1 MAHLVGWAL
10 VNARIKTPLYART
23 YAKITELQAAGA
35 IPAAARVCVGQ
46 KCLDDCCR
54 GLGLIEAATLQLH
67 RQVAARFDVYF
78 ATVLRANLR
87 SLRSLRY
94 HERAYIQVAEDDEKV
109 YFIRHI
115 SADAPGPAE
124 ASLPAAY
131 AVRPGRL
138 ADCADLRALNLKWAR
153 ATRGDNLAD
162 GFLTTLYS
170 EDDFQTIIAANE
182 IAVIEQV

>member
-23 YAKITELQAAGA
+23 YAKIAELQAAGA

-87 SLRSLRY
+87 SLSY

-124 ASLPAAY
+124 ASLPVAY
-131 AVRPGRL
+131 AIRPGRL

-170 EDDFQTIIAANE
+170 ADDFQTIIAANE